1 MKRLAPIAGLALLT
15 FIAVV
20 ALFAQV
26 PKGWKLRIDRST
38 SAEDP
43 DAAGAIKFTAAGAG
57 LHVVTPQ
64 AAVFWNPA
72 NAATGNYT
80 LKGTFTLT
88 KSTGYLE
95 YYGLIFGGSNL
106 DGAAQEYLYFVITD
120 DGTWLVKR
128 RMGGTAQE
136 VSDKTSS
143 PAIKKPDAKGSC
155 TNSLEV
161 RVMADKIDFV
171 INGTVVKTLPK
182 SGAAAKTDGIY
193 GLRVNH
199 HLDVQVDGFGVS
211 KNPA

>member
-1 MKRLAPIAGLALLT
+1 MKRHAAVAVLAL
-15 FIAVV
+15 IAAVP
-20 ALFAQV
+20 LLAQV

-43 DAAGAIKFTAAGAG
+43 DAAGAIKFTTAGAG
-57 LHVVTPQ
+57 FHVVTPQ

-72 NAATGNYT
+72 NTATGNYT
-80 LKGTFTLT
+80 LKGTFTLA

-106 DGAAQEYLYFVITD
+106 DGAGQEYLYFVITD

-128 RMGGTAQE
+128 RMGASAQE
-136 VSDKTSS
+136 VSDKTAS
-143 PAIKKPDAKGSC
+143 PAVKKPDAKGSC
-155 TNSLEV
+155 TNMLEV
-161 RVMADKIDFV
+161 RVTADKIDFV
-171 INGTVVKTLPK
+171 INGMVVKTLPK
-182 SGAAAKTDGIY
+182 TGPAAKTDGIY

-199 HLDVQVDGFGVS
+199 HLDVQVDGLAVS